1 LSVSRGRRRAG
12 PCSTNRGADR
22 SLGAVI
28 RPEIDLAGAL
38 TTFRRELGIETLLL
52 EGGAGINGSFL
63 AAGLVDELS
72 LVIAPGLDGGADA
85 ERIVAAGDGLKGK
98 VTLSLLGCEH
108 LAAGAVNLRYRVEA
122 VG

>member
-1 LSVSRGRRRAG
+1 M
-12 PCSTNRGADR
+12 
-22 SLGAVI
+22 GAVI
-28 RPEIDLAGAL
+28 RPESDLAGAL
-38 TTFRRELGIETLLL
+38 TTLRRELGIETLLL

-98 VTLSLLGCEH
+98 VTLSLLGCEQ
-108 LAAGAVNLRYRVEA
+108 LAAGAVNLRYRVAA

>member
-1 LSVSRGRRRAG
+1 M
-12 PCSTNRGADR
+12 
-22 SLGAVI
+22 GAVI

-38 TTFRRELGIETLLL
+38 TTLRRELGIETLLL

-63 AAGLVDELS
+63 AAGLVDELN
-72 LVIAPGLDGGADA
+72 LVIAPALDGGADA

-98 VTLSLLGCEH
+98 VTLSLLRCEQ